1 MELINN
7 FSEIFL
13 SVWNKGILGVDIFQ
27 ILIGI
32 GIFLLFLV
40 FRGLISKLVIKKLE
54 IISKRTTNKLDDTFV
69 QSLVGP
75 ARFLP
80 IVLGFFIASY
90 YMTFSMEGREVV
102 DTINRTLI
110 TILIFWVI
118 HQIIEPVSYIL
129 SGLDKLLTRELI
141 GWIIK
146 SLKILIF
153 ILGLAAVLELWGI
166 KIGPIIAGLGLF
178 GVAVALG
185 AQDLFKNLIS
195 GILVLVE
202 KRFKI
207 GDWIAVEGI
216 IEGVV
221 EKIGFRSTTIRKFD
235 KSLAIIPNF
244 QFAENAVVN
253 VSETSN
259 WLISWIITL
268 QYDTTVDQLK
278 KIRDEIENHINLS
291 EDYNTSIGVA
301 VRVDKFSDSSIDM
314 YVRCFTKTGS
324 WNNWLDV
331 KERLAIAIKEISQ
344 EYYYNVFGITLTFCI
359 INVLILKIISLIGL
373 LKINFNIIFSL
384 TNPFYFLKIYSPL
397 NNEFSFELIYEMIFL
412 FFNQFNFNII
422 YSFLL
427 LTTFLL
433 ALKNIFFKSQNEN
446 YKNYLYIVLFSLIV
460 FFLISMNNFRYNV
473 SYNIYILPF
482 LFLSIGILLNTFK
495 KKFYSIMLI
504 SLLIINFT
512 LNIENYKKYIY
523 KPSNLDFVC
532 TNKSTRDFY
541 YHWARNFDEDF
552 FKKICLNSNLLFK

>member
-1 MELINN
+1 
-7 FSEIFL
+7 
-13 SVWNKGILGVDIFQ
+13 
-27 ILIGI
+27 
-32 GIFLLFLV
+32 
-40 FRGLISKLVIKKLE
+40 
-54 IISKRTTNKLDDTFV
+54 
-69 QSLVGP
+69 
-75 ARFLP
+75 
-80 IVLGFFIASY
+80 
-90 YMTFSMEGREVV
+90 MTFSSEGREIV

-207 GDWIAVEGI
+207 GDWISVDGI
-216 IEGVV
+216 IEGIV

-278 KIRDEIENHINLS
+278 TIRNEIESYIKKS
-291 EDYNTSIGVA
+291 EDFNTDIGLA

-314 YVRCFTKTGS
+314 YVRCFTKTNS
-324 WNNWLDV
+324 WNEMLSV
-331 KERLAIAIKEISQ
+331 KERLAIEIKQIVESNKASFAFPSQ
-344 EYYYNVFGITLTFCI
+344 
-359 INVLILKIISLIGL
+359 S
-373 LKINFNIIFSL
+373 
-384 TNPFYFLKIYSPL
+384 
-397 NNEFSFELIYEMIFL
+397 
-412 FFNQFNFNII
+412 
-422 YSFLL
+422 
-427 LTTFLL
+427 
-433 ALKNIFFKSQNEN
+433 
-446 YKNYLYIVLFSLIV
+446 
-460 FFLISMNNFRYNV
+460 
-473 SYNIYILPF
+473 IYIE
-482 LFLSIGILLNTFK
+482 K
-495 KKFYSIMLI
+495 K
-504 SLLIINFT
+504 
-512 LNIENYKKYIY
+512 
-523 KPSNLDFVC
+523 
-532 TNKSTRDFY
+532 
-541 YHWARNFDEDF
+541 
-552 FKKICLNSNLLFK
+552 

>member
-7 FSEIFL
+7 FSDIFL
-13 SVWNKGILGVDIFQ
+13 SVWKKGILGVDIFQ
-27 ILIGI
+27 ILIGV
-32 GIFLLFLV
+32 GIFLLFLI
-40 FRGLISKLVIKKLE
+40 FRGIISKLIIRKLE
-54 IISKRTTNKLDDTFV
+54 LISKRTTNKLDDTFV
-69 QSLVGP
+69 RSMVGP

-90 YMTFSMEGREVV
+90 YMTLSVEGREVV

-110 TILIFWVI
+110 TIFIFWVI
-118 HQIIEPVSYIL
+118 HQIIEPISYIL
-129 SGLDKLLTRELI
+129 SGLDQILTRELI

-207 GDWIAVEGI
+207 GDWILVDGVIEGI
-216 IEGVV
+216 V

-259 WLISWIITL
+259 WLISWNITL

-278 KIRDEIENHINLS
+278 TIRDEIEKYIS
-291 EDYNTSIGVA
+291 ESDDFDIKVGVA

-314 YVRCFTKTGS
+314 YVRCFTNSRS
-324 WNNWLDV
+324 WNDWLSV
-331 KERLAIAIKEISQ
+331 KERLAIKIKEIVESNKASFAFPSQ
-344 EYYYNVFGITLTFCI
+344 
-359 INVLILKIISLIGL
+359 S
-373 LKINFNIIFSL
+373 
-384 TNPFYFLKIYSPL
+384 IYV
-397 NNEFSFELIYEMIFL
+397 E
-412 FFNQFNFNII
+412 
-422 YSFLL
+422 
-427 LTTFLL
+427 
-433 ALKNIFFKSQNEN
+433 
-446 YKNYLYIVLFSLIV
+446 
-460 FFLISMNNFRYNV
+460 
-473 SYNIYILPF
+473 
-482 LFLSIGILLNTFK
+482 K
-495 KKFYSIMLI
+495 K
-504 SLLIINFT
+504 
-512 LNIENYKKYIY
+512 
-523 KPSNLDFVC
+523 
-532 TNKSTRDFY
+532 
-541 YHWARNFDEDF
+541 
-552 FKKICLNSNLLFK
+552 